1 MFNSKSKNTFDES
14 PSGASSIIGAGTVI
28 TGNIDSNADLRI
40 DGQVIGNITTTA
52 KILIGP
58 DGFVEGDI
66 NGNQANILGKIN
78 GNIRVNDLVHLRGKA
93 IVQGN
98 IYAGKLQI
106 EPTVTFNGECH
117 MGANV
122 VELITERSNAVNG

>member
-1 MFNSKSKNTFDES
+1 MFNSKSKNAFDES

-28 TGNIDSNADLRI
+28 TGNLDSNADLRI
-40 DGQVIGNITTTA
+40 DGHIKGNITTSA

-93 IVQGN
+93 TVQGN